1 MLKFRA
7 FTLLVL
13 LYFPFVFLNAARQDS
28 IGKKKVDGKWY
39 IVHQVNQG
47 EGLFSVSRKYGIP
60 LAKLKESNPH
70 IGNFLKIGQL
80 LMVPTKTNQI
90 TEEHSQVK
98 DEILDNTYIVKSG
111 ETLFSIGQK
120 TKVSINDL
128 IEINHLKSTE
138 ISIGQVLK
146 LNKGP
151 RKIETFDTLKKNPA
165 VIHHADDYRK
175 DSFHIKEFG
184 IMKIEEVG
192 FGETSKLGEINP
204 LRNEA
209 FHYEAPIGTILLVK
223 NISNN
228 RSVFVKVV
236 GNSPFDGNQNSIL
249 FLSEKATSILGI
261 QSKTKVKISYAK

>member
-13 LYFPFVFLNAARQDS
+13 LHFPFVFLNAARQDS

-151 RKIETFDTLKKNPA
+151 RKIETFDTLKKPPT

-192 FGETSKLGEINP
+192 FGETSKLGDINP